1 MKGAVDI
8 IMHTN
13 FPDVNNALFLW
24 RDKHNVLHASKK
36 GSSTGGS
43 YGQGPYVMTLCE
55 RGTQD
60 MTYAGR
66 LAAPTCIECVSKP

>member
-8 IMHTN
+8 MMHMN

-24 RDKHNVLHASKK
+24 RDKHNVLHASKT
-36 GSSTGGS
+36 SHGGDL
-43 YGQGPYVMTLCE
+43 TLCALDT
-55 RGTQD
+55 RD